1 MRRVG
6 CEILVQTLFFVR
18 FFVHLPDCMA
28 VNCMFARPDND
39 KDKINTII
47 IWDTILLKLRKS
59 GRRDG

>member
-18 FFVHLPDCMA
+18 FFVHLPDCMV
-28 VNCMFARPDND
+28 VNYMFARPDND